1 MDGHDVKR
9 GEACP
14 VEGGL
19 KPGSVVRRT
28 QDRNP
33 IMGGEPNYEVT
44 EGRCKSGR
52 VYEPLL
58 VGTPRAQGLSQDDE
72 PRRLDELHRRARQL
86 QKLTLELSRTE
97 DRERKRLAEI
107 LHDDLQ
113 QVLAAAR
120 FHLGML
126 RTRLRG
132 DAASEE
138 LADQVG
144 ALLREAIGKARSL
157 SHELSPA
164 VLYQGDLGEIFEW
177 LARQFEAKHGLVVH
191 VEIRGRIDPRS
202 ETIRAFLY
210 KAGRELLFNVSKH
223 AGVEEARL
231 RLQRIHRCVWLT
243 ISDKGRGF
251 DLRALGTTD
260 GFGLLS
266 IRERVELLG
275 GRMKIRTSA
284 GRGSTFL
291 ISVPDSESV

>member
-1 MDGHDVKR
+1 
-9 GEACP
+9 
-14 VEGGL
+14 
-19 KPGSVVRRT
+19 
-28 QDRNP
+28 
-33 IMGGEPNYEVT
+33 MGGEPNYEVT
-44 EGRCKSGR
+44 DGRRKPRR
-52 VYEPLL
+52 VCEPLHARK
-58 VGTPRAQGLSQDDE
+58 PQSQEPLQDNE
-72 PRRLDELHRRARQL
+72 PRRLDELQRRTRQL
-86 QKLTLELSRTE
+86 QKLALELSRTE
-97 DRERKRLAEI
+97 ERERKRLAEI

-120 FHLGML
+120 FHLGTL
-126 RTRLRG
+126 QARVRG
-132 DAASEE
+132 DAALEE

-144 ALLREAIGKARSL
+144 VLLREAIGKSRSL

-164 VLYQGDLGEIFEW
+164 VLYQGDLGETFEW
-177 LARQFEAKHGLVVH
+177 LARQFEAKHGIVVH

-210 KAGRELLFNVSKH
+210 KAGRELLFNVAKH
-223 AGVEEARL
+223 AGVGEARL
-231 RLQRIHRCVWLT
+231 RLQRVRRRVWLT

-284 GRGSTFL
+284 GKGSTFL
-291 ISVPDSESV
+291 ISVPDSESG